1 LPGIQTLFDKGKH
14 WDAIAQLIMAR
25 SALDEV
31 LGTYGWSPH
40 LLQWTDP
47 DSGVRSAKQNG
58 TDCGGKLEHGSLAH
72 ADA

>member
-1 LPGIQTLFDKGKH
+1 VFESLFEQITREYLPGIQTLFDKGKH

-40 LLQWTDP
+40 LLQWTD
-47 DSGVRSAKQNG
+47 A
-58 TDCGGKLEHGSLAH
+58 
-72 ADA
+72 